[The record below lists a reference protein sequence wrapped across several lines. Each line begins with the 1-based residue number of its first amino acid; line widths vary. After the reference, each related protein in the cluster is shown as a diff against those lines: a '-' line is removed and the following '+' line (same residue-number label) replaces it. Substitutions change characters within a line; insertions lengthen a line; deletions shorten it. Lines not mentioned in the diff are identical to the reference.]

1 MSFFYDE
8 DTALQVKS
16 DTSFTKGSRT
26 GLIENTGAAF
36 KAFVKSELFNSER
49 NNLSEEYGNIV
60 NILQKAGHA
69 DMVNPLDITTQPLSA
84 TFKSREQ
91 RTEDFWSKVS
101 TLQTTDT
108 NLQSLLSE
116 AGLDTPDNV
125 MNTISKKAHS
135 AWKEYSEINER
146 ATTAGKFGG
155 FAGMMGG
162 AFTDPIMQAGVVA
175 SFGYSVP
182 PTIGA
187 AALRVAYME
196 AIIGGVSETIIQ
208 LKAQPYRKELGF
220 EDAGFE
226 TGLKNVAMVTGASA
240 VFSPLLLG
248 VFKAF
253 GKGIDTGKKLL
264 SKTSVEDLKKINK
277 EIGEK
282 LNSKYK
288 DKTLNDI
295 EIPKKDNPFPD
306 NEVGRIEHNERLD
319 VAVKQ
324 FNNGDEV
331 DLPPIKNEIIK
342 ENLPPAAKLEFN
354 DMTSSNPNIKNT
366 YDGVSN
372 IKNKIDKKKEKTI
385 RLYRGEEPNNK
396 KPNVLRGAY
405 SSKLEGR
412 FFFNNAADA
421 RWYAQ
426 RQGTN
431 TGKVVSV
438 DVPESMASIGE
449 KMSMRKDGP
458 RRGNEVILPK
468 KFVGKEK
475 LNLMQTALARGEAL
489 KNKASKIS
497 FYNIK
502 DSFFNKFKEDALP
515 PTEKIS
521 QIDAKNGFNKNETKL
536 AEDIEGVK
544 NFDVPNEAAF
554 KNQASDI
561 ERSMFDVSTS
571 SSIKSEAGAGAAA
584 KTSPTELSDATQT
597 LSKGSQKTDA
607 TPVSV
612 LAKANTVPPLF
623 RGLDT
628 SKVGVKS
635 AITNDVIYHIS
646 DDFNEIYKTL
656 SAKKNAVLK
665 ELQPITIKYNGKL
678 KARIKS
684 IKELNKKL
692 KHKTKPKKP
701 EHISDYLGTRINVR
715 TIHEAQMVLND
726 LSKVV
731 KFLSVDDFLNDAGR
745 VAEAGTEYRAIH
757 AQVLTKDGFSFEL
770 QIRLNELEN
779 LTDKSHAGYKKIK
792 FPEKEYTDAEFRKI
806 VSDQSSVEKK
816 LKAKYFEIKDKEFTR
831 LKSDNPLDRQIPI
844 SQRFDEATGEIVT
857 INKTA
862 RELFEQQSKNETMLN
877 RLKDCV

>member
-1 MSFFYDE
+1 MSFFYEE

-16 DTSFTKGSRT
+16 DTSFTKGKRT

-36 KAFVKSELFNSER
+36 KAFVKSELFSSER
-49 NNLSEEYGNIV
+49 NNLSEEYGNMV
-60 NILQKAGHA
+60 NILHKAGHA
-69 DMVNPLDITTQPLSA
+69 DMVNPLDQQFNPFTMENIDPNDPQFAKNVDELQA
-84 TFKSREQ
+84 
-91 RTEDFWSKVS
+91 DFWNKVS
-101 TLQTTDT
+101 TLQTTDE
-108 NLQSLLSE
+108 NLKSLLSE
-116 AGLDTPDNV
+116 AGLDTQDN
-125 MNTISKKAHS
+125 MMGTISKKAHS

-146 ATTAGKFGG
+146 ATTAGKIGG
-155 FAGMMGG
+155 FGGMMGG
-162 AFTDPIMQAGVVA
+162 AFTDPIMQLGVVA

-182 PTIGA
+182 STISA

-208 LKAQPYRKELGF
+208 LKAQPYRAELGF

-240 VFSPLLLG
+240 VLSPALLG

-253 GKGIDTGKKLL
+253 GKSIDAGKKLL
-264 SKTSVEDLKKINK
+264 SKTSVEDLQKINK
-277 EIGEK
+277 EVGEK

-306 NEVGRIEHNERLD
+306 NEVGRIEHNEKLD

-324 FNNGDEV
+324 FNNGEAV
-331 DLPPIKNEIIK
+331 DVPPVKNEIIK
-342 ENLPPAAKLEFN
+342 DNLPPPAKLEFN
-354 DMTSSNPNIKNT
+354 DMTSSNPAIKNA
-366 YDGVSN
+366 YDGSN
-372 IKNKIDKKKEKTI
+372 RLKKFTENKSPITVKMLEDISKDDVKLILRANELGLYKTRPEALI
-385 RLYRGEEPNNK
+385 ALDNLK
-396 KPNVLRGAY
+396 
-405 SSKLEGR
+405 R
-412 FFFNNAADA
+412 FTTKD
-421 RWYAQ
+421 
-426 RQGTN
+426 
-431 TGKVVSV
+431 GKVNYKAA
-438 DVPESMASIGE
+438 EEFIGT
-449 KMSMRKDGP
+449 KLK
-458 RRGNEVILPK
+458 GNESLDDLLQLERSTRVTDTP
-468 KFVGKEK
+468 EK
-475 LNLMQTALARGEAL
+475 VSQV
-489 KNKASKIS
+489 
-497 FYNIK
+497 
-502 DSFFNKFKEDALP
+502 DAN
-515 PTEKIS
+515 
-521 QIDAKNGFNKNETKL
+521 NGFNKNETKL

-544 NFDVPNEAAF
+544 NFDVPNEAAL

-571 SSIKSEAGAGAAA
+571 SSIKSEAATGAAA
-584 KTSPTELSDATQT
+584 KTSPTELSEATQT
-597 LSKGSQKTDA
+597 LSKGSQKTEA

-612 LAKANTVPPLF
+612 LANANTVPPLF

-665 ELQPITIKYNGKL
+665 ELQPITIKYNGEL

-745 VAEAGTEYRAIH
+745 VAAAGTEYRAIH

-770 QIRLNELEN
+770 QIRLKELEN

-806 VSDQSSVEKK
+806 VSEQASVEKK

-831 LKSDNPLDRQIPI
+831 LKSDNPLDRRIPI

-862 RELFEQQSKNETMLN
+862 RELFEQEGKNNTMLE